1 MQNLCECRFIAGVEH
16 VMFFKERAGS
26 SHLRCIVGL
35 LHLPGPRVR
44 GPWPPGP
51 LGPHVGVG
59 GPGPPPARGRAQVL
73 FIGPGALSET
83 LHREHTGSAKRATGP
98 AVCPTRQGT
107 VTSSDRP
114 RWVKLDQSQFF
125 PEGVCA
131 RCGLGGVCPQQ
142 RTQAQGPGPPR
153 GLLRRGPSWS
163 CPCGRSTAG
172 PGSLPTRPGD
182 ATFLLRSALTL
193 S

>member
-1 MQNLCECRFIAGVEH
+1 
-16 VMFFKERAGS
+16 MFFKERAGL

-51 LGPHVGVG
+51 LGPRVGVG

-107 VTSSDRP
+107 VISSNRP

-125 PEGVCA
+125 PEGVCG
-131 RCGLGGVCPQQ
+131 RCGLGGVCPQH

-153 GLLRRGPSWS
+153 GLPPTASRA
-163 CPCGRSTAG
+163 AG
-172 PGSLPTRPGD
+172 PPG
-182 ATFLLRSALTL
+182 AAPAAAAPQAPARCPRGLEMLLSYFGVL
-193 S
+193 